1 MCHTL
6 FSVDDT
12 QNETENCPLRSVTD
26 HLSDLTAATDHAFK
40 LVGTGRWVAK
50 CDRVPDH
57 IYTYYRVFFLNT
69 IYKLII
75 C

>member
-40 LVGTGRWVAK
+40 LVGTGTGGW
-50 CDRVPDH
+50 
-57 IYTYYRVFFLNT
+57 LNVIVSLT
-69 IYKLII
+69 ILIHTI
-75 C
+75 EYSS